1 MKPPPA
7 RPSPAPRAASCV
19 VSAKV
24 SSKVRW
30 PSRQHGDQRKD
41 DPPAVLVG
49 PDAEEQADQRS
60 GQDRGAD
67 QQAELGI
74 VQPSSALISIPMIAK
89 IVQTAKQA
97 VKAMVLSPRARLP
110 LFREMHEGQ
119 RDRIFSGSFLQVF
132 PPQLTLFE
140 LGQRPDFLHVLV
152 DGLVELY
159 AHSAGRDTTM
169 RIVEPVT
176 SFILAAVVTDQP
188 YLMSA
193 RTLVASRILLVP
205 AALVREVVKDDCALM
220 QATMR
225 ELAQAYRG
233 MVRALT
239 DMKLRQ
245 SAERLGNLI
254 LDQDRLQG
262 GNGKVV
268 LKAEKRLL
276 ASLLGMTPENLSR
289 GFGLLAAHGIEVSG
303 AQVTITDRPA
313 LEAYSRPD
321 PVRDDPA

>member
-1 MKPPPA
+1 V
-7 RPSPAPRAASCV
+7 RPGERP
-19 VSAKV
+19 
-24 SSKVRW
+24 
-30 PSRQHGDQRKD
+30 
-41 DPPAVLVG
+41 
-49 PDAEEQADQRS
+49 E
-60 GQDRGAD
+60 
-67 QQAELGI
+67 
-74 VQPSSALISIPMIAK
+74 IAN
-89 IVQTAKQA
+89 
-97 VKAMVLSPRARLP
+97 LP
-110 LFREMHEGQ
+110 LFREMQEAQ
-119 RDRIFSGSFLQVF
+119 RERIFSGSFLQVF

-140 LGQRPDFLHVLV
+140 LGQNPDFLHVLV

-193 RTLVASRILLVP
+193 RTLAPSRILLVP
-205 AALVREVVKDDCALM
+205 AALIRELVKDDPALM

-225 ELAQAYRG
+225 ELAQAYRD

-254 LDQDRLQG
+254 LQHERRQGRTGKLQ
-262 GNGKVV
+262 

-289 GFGLLAAHGIEVSG
+289 AFGVLSGHGITVSA
-303 AQVTITDRPA
+303 AQITITDRAA
-313 LEAYSRPD
+313 LEAFSRPD
-321 PVRDDPA
+321 PVPDDQC

>member
-1 MKPPPA
+1 M
-7 RPSPAPRAASCV
+7 RPGERP
-19 VSAKV
+19 
-24 SSKVRW
+24 
-30 PSRQHGDQRKD
+30 
-41 DPPAVLVG
+41 
-49 PDAEEQADQRS
+49 E
-60 GQDRGAD
+60 
-67 QQAELGI
+67 
-74 VQPSSALISIPMIAK
+74 IAN
-89 IVQTAKQA
+89 
-97 VKAMVLSPRARLP
+97 LP
-110 LFREMHEGQ
+110 LFSEMQEAQRE
-119 RDRIFSGSFLQVF
+119 RIFSGSFLQVF

-140 LGQRPDFLHVLV
+140 LGQHPDFLHVLV

-193 RTLVASRILLVP
+193 RTLAPSRILLVP
-205 AALVREVVKDDCALM
+205 AALIRELVKDDPALM

-225 ELAQAYRG
+225 ELAQAYRD

-254 LDQDRLQG
+254 LQQERRQGRTGKLQ
-262 GNGKVV
+262 

-289 GFGLLAAHGIEVSG
+289 AFGVLSGHGITVSA
-303 AQVTITDRPA
+303 AQITITDRAA
-313 LEAYSRPD
+313 LEAFSRPD
-321 PVRDDPA
+321 PVPDDQC